1 MTGPSSN
8 QYHMDGA
15 DHAGCGGAAT
25 QPARPA
31 LGVPNT
37 SDIAPVVAGLP
48 NIFQSHY
55 TGSGTAP
62 DVENI
67 SATMPTNQQ
76 SVSSLQNLLA
86 TIKGNAT
93 QVLTGNQ
100 SSLSNP
106 GTATSP
112 EIIYVDGD
120 LSLNGNVTG
129 YGVLVVTGTFSPG
142 GNVGW
147 NGIVLV
153 VGKGVVTGNGGGN
166 NSYNGA
172 IMVAKTVDSVGN
184 PLSSLGAA
192 TFSFSGG
199 GGNGVYYS
207 SGCINQAS
215 GLSDYRMGSTR
226 AMMD

>member
-1 MTGPSSN
+1 
-8 QYHMDGA
+8 MDGT

-31 LGVPNT
+31 IGLTNT
-37 SDIAPVVAGLP
+37 PDIATVIGGIPS
-48 NIFQSHY
+48 NRQSNY
-55 TGSGTAP
+55 TGVGAAP

-67 SATMPTNQQ
+67 SATLPVNMQ
-76 SVSSLQNLLA
+76 SVSGLQALLA
-86 TIKGNAT
+86 TIKSNAT

-112 EIIYVDGD
+112 EIIYVNGD
-120 LSLNGNVTG
+120 LSLTGNVTG
-129 YGVLVVTGTFSPG
+129 YGTLVVTGTFSPG

-172 IMVAKTVDSVGN
+172 FMVAKTLDSAGN

-199 GGNGVYYS
+199 GGNGVNYS

-215 GLSDYRMGSTR
+215 GLSDFRMVSMR
-226 AMMD
+226 ELMY

>member
-48 NIFQSHY
+48 SIFQSHY

-100 SSLSNP
+100 SGLSNP
-106 GTATSP
+106 GTAASP
-112 EIIYVDGD
+112 EIIYVNGD
-120 LSLNGNVTG
+120 LSLSGAVTG
-129 YGVLVVTGTFSPG
+129 YGILVVTGTFSPAG
-142 GNVGW
+142 TVGW
-147 NGIVLV
+147 RGVVLV
-153 VGKGVVTGNGGGN
+153 VGKCIVTAAGGWGDN
-166 NSYNGA
+166 EHDSSVL
-172 IMVAKTVDSVGN
+172 VAKTDDSPRN
-184 PLSSLGAA
+184 PLSTLGTA
-192 TFSFSGG
+192 TFCSVGG
-199 GGNGVYYS
+199 AGKGRYAS
-207 SGCINQAS
+207 SAGTNQAIIS
-215 GLSDYRMGSTR
+215 
-226 AMMD
+226 A